1 MNGMKSFSSILD
13 MVGKTLM
20 LKVTYIDTD
29 FCCLFL
35 KAESVKDRISITM
48 IKQIEKLGDISL
60 GNTIVEATVGNMNL
74 GLVPDFVNGYPLMV
88 AS

>member
-1 MNGMKSFSSILD
+1 
-13 MVGKTLM
+13 
-20 LKVTYIDTD
+20 
-29 FCCLFL
+29 
-35 KAESVKDRISITM
+35 M